1 MNRVTSSWWY
11 IRDGVVHR
19 RYRFVDVPCVC
30 TREFGALSG
39 AARAPTTLTLT
50 RQSLCTRLHVD
61 AVRLRLLTT
70 YFGAGTEW
78 VAWPLAS
85 RLVSEATRGGG
96 NALGDALKVCCGV
109 CVCVCVLR
117 ERERERERERKE
129 GEGRGRGGGG
139 DAGCAGVHTELDKRA
154 CFAAR

>member
-61 AVRLRLLTT
+61 AVRRQLRQSKGLWDTRISGVWVHPDDDDHI
-70 YFGAGTEW
+70 FAGSHSGVYESTD
-78 VAWPLAS
+78 AAAS
-85 RLVSEATRGGG
+85 SETHVHAAATR
-96 NALGDALKVCCGV
+96 
-109 CVCVCVLR
+109 
-117 ERERERERERKE
+117 ERAE
-129 GEGRGRGGGG
+129 
-139 DAGCAGVHTELDKRA
+139 
-154 CFAAR
+154 